1 MTDDLISRQRTVDAL
16 ETVGYDFSES
26 ELSEVELEEV
36 CGAVSDVRQD
46 MIDMI
51 KQLPPAQPE
60 QLGTNLAEVGTDCI
74 SRQAAIDATWEEPSY
89 TDPLNVLTEVRDR
102 IEALPSAQPERIRGR
117 WIYTGVKFPNWEGQV
132 VSEAICSECNGIS
145 YFRRA
150 FDKYI
155 GANICPNCGA
165 DMRGEQDD

>member
-1 MTDDLISRQRTVDAL
+1 MSDL
-16 ETVGYDFSES
+16 
-26 ELSEVELEEV
+26 
-36 CGAVSDVRQD
+36 
-46 MIDMI
+46 
-51 KQLPPAQPE
+51 
-60 QLGTNLAEVGTDCI
+60 I
-74 SRQAAIDATWEEPSY
+74 SRQAAI
-89 TDPLNVLTEVRDR
+89 
-102 IEALPSAQPERIRGR
+102 EALYHVDEYNGRSVESIRKLPPEQPERIRGR

-165 DMRGEQDD
+165 DMTGEHDD